1 MPSRL
6 LSICILALA
15 LTSLAT
21 AQPATTTAPATTQA
35 SVKADQ
41 STPRG
46 ALKSLTVAM
55 NKGDAAGIKSVFAPN
70 GDVENK
76 MVDAVVNQQQA
87 LMKFRDA
94 AVTAF
99 GADEA
104 RKLTGDLDAAQAE
117 SLGALDQVPENITGD
132 EATVGEGDQ
141 LVHLKKQGEKW
152 TLPVN
157 TLAPQINAQT
167 VDKELSQVIERAKFF
182 TDMADE
188 MARGKY
194 KTADE
199 AGKALQLRVL
209 QQVMSQQGPASQPST
224 APASPQAPSNPS
236 PGGL

>member
-1 MPSRL
+1 WPAIAVELAPSRRGRPAIRASTGDPMSSRL
-6 LSICILALA
+6 LAICLLTLA
-15 LTSLAT
+15 LTSLVT
-21 AQPATTTAPATTQA
+21 AQPSSTTAPATTQA

-55 NKGDAAGIKSVFAPN
+55 NNGDAAGIKSVFSPT

-117 SLGALDQVPENITGD
+117 
-132 EATVGEGDQ
+132 
-141 LVHLKKQGEKW
+141 
-152 TLPVN
+152 
-157 TLAPQINAQT
+157 
-167 VDKELSQVIERAKFF
+167 
-182 TDMADE
+182 
-188 MARGKY
+188 
-194 KTADE
+194 
-199 AGKALQLRVL
+199 
-209 QQVMSQQGPASQPST
+209 
-224 APASPQAPSNPS
+224 
-236 PGGL
+236 

>member
-1 MPSRL
+1 MSFRL
-6 LSICILALA
+6 LCVCILTFS
-15 LTSLAT
+15 LTT
-21 AQPATTTAPATTQA
+21 FVMAQPATSTAPATTQA

-55 NKGDAAGIKSVFAPN
+55 NKGDAMGIKSVFSPN

-76 MVDAVVNQQQA
+76 MVDAVVNQQKA

-94 AVTAF
+94 AITAF

-117 SLGALDQVPENITGD
+117 SLAALDQVPEKITGD
-132 EATVGEGDQ
+132 EATVGDGDQ

-167 VDKELSQVIERAKFF
+167 VDQELSQVTERTKLF
-182 TDMADE
+182 TE
-188 MARGKY
+188 MA
-194 KTADE
+194 
-199 AGKALQLRVL
+199 
-209 QQVMSQQGPASQPST
+209 
-224 APASPQAPSNPS
+224 
-236 PGGL
+236 